1 MEHIGFYLREI
12 YFHKKSGPLIF
23 KYEGLQRYL
32 FFHDGFLVF
41 AKITHPQELLGEVL
55 FKLGK
60 ITRATYYKID
70 SYIDPTLRLGESLMK
85 EGLLSED
92 DLYAGLRYQ
101 MREITLNIFPFFDG
115 KFRFQE
121 RSKFAEEE
129 FKSKIT
135 IPDLIEEGIRRIKYY
150 SKLEKFMMKKVLFPK
165 SEDLIDRLT
174 GEERK
179 IIGTIDGSFSAEDL
193 FHSGNFEPKF
203 FWKSLYL
210 SYCLNIIDIM
220 DPEKVPVKKEKAEK
234 AAFEVTD
241 EKQADVKKEKA
252 EKATFEVKD
261 KKLAAVIAKSEQFS
275 TMDYYQILNIPEGSS
290 PYQIKL
296 SYFRL
301 TREYH
306 PGCFSKDLPS
316 DIKAKI
322 EDVFGHISKAYDTLG
337 DEEKKQEYDSKRE
350 ASPVLGGKELEKKA
364 DIKYRQG
371 RTLYNQERY
380 DEALKLLEETVR
392 LKKNKGI
399 YFLMLAKAKSKVP
412 PFHKKAEEAFQKAI
426 KLEPSNPEFYVG
438 LGTYY
443 KEEGFFDKA
452 KKQFKKVLEIDPEN
466 KIALKEL
473 GLTEK
478 PKKKGLT
485 GIFKQLGK
493 KKKKK

>member
-1 MEHIGFYLREI
+1 MEHIGFYLRDI

-55 FKLGK
+55 FKLGR
-60 ITRATYYKID
+60 ISRSTYSKID

-121 RSKFAEEE
+121 RGKFAEEE

-135 IPDLIEEGIRRIKYY
+135 IPDLIEEGIRRMKYY
-150 SKLEKFMMKKVLFPK
+150 SKLEKFMVKKVLFPK
-165 SEDLIDRLT
+165 SEDFIDRLT

-193 FHSGNFEPKF
+193 FHSGDFEPKF

-220 DPEKVPVKKEKAEK
+220 DPEKVPL
-234 AAFEVTD
+234 
-241 EKQADVKKEKA
+241 KKEKA

-261 KKLAAVIAKSEQFS
+261 KKLAEVIEMSEQLP
-275 TMDYYQILNIPEGSS
+275 TMDYYQILNVPEDSS

-316 DIKAKI
+316 DIKDKI
-322 EDVFGHISKAYDTLG
+322 EDVFGHITRAYDTLG
-337 DEEKKQEYDSKRE
+337 NEKKKQEYDSKRE
-350 ASPVLGGKELEKKA
+350 ASPVLGGTELEKKA

-371 RTLYNQERY
+371 RTLYNQESY
-380 DEALKLLEETVR
+380 EEALKLLEEAVR

-399 YFLMLAKAKSKVP
+399 YFLVLAMAKSKVP
-412 PFHKKAEEAFQKAI
+412 PFHKKAEEDFQKAI

-452 KKQFKKVLEIDPEN
+452 KKQFKKALEIDPEN

-478 PKKKGLT
+478 LKKKGLT
-485 GIFKQLGK
+485 GIFKHFGK
-493 KKKKK
+493 KKKKR

>member
-1 MEHIGFYLREI
+1 MEHIGFYLRDI
-12 YFHKKSGPLIF
+12 YFYKKSGPLIF
-23 KYEGLQRYL
+23 KYEGIERYL

-60 ITRATYYKID
+60 ISRSTYSKID

-121 RSKFAEEE
+121 RGKFAEEE

-150 SKLEKFMMKKVLFPK
+150 SKLEKFMAKKVLFPK
-165 SEDLIDRLT
+165 SEDFIDRLT
-174 GEERK
+174 GEEMK

-193 FHSGNFEPKF
+193 FHSGDFEPKF
-203 FWKSLYL
+203 FWKTLYL

-220 DPEKVPVKKEKAEK
+220 DPEKVPVKKEKAKK
-234 AAFEVTD
+234 ADFEVTD
-241 EKQADVKKEKA
+241 EKQAEVKKEKA

-261 KKLAAVIAKSEQFS
+261 KKLAEVIAMSEQLS

-290 PYQIKL
+290 PYHIKS

-301 TREYH
+301 SREYH

-316 DIKAKI
+316 DIKDKI
-322 EDVFGHISKAYDTLG
+322 KDVFGHITRAYDTLG
-337 DEEKKQEYDSKRE
+337 DEKKKQEYDSKRE
-350 ASPVLGGKELEKKA
+350 ASPVVGGKELEKKA

-380 DEALKLLEETVR
+380 DEALKLLEEAVR

-399 YFLMLAKAKSKVP
+399 YFLMLAMAKSKVP
-412 PFHKKAEEAFQKAI
+412 PFHKKAEEDFQKAI

-443 KEEGFFDKA
+443 KGEGFFDKA
-452 KKQFKKVLEIDPEN
+452 KKQFKKTLEIDPEN

-478 PKKKGLT
+478 LKKKGLM

-493 KKKKK
+493 KKKKR

>member
-1 MEHIGFYLREI
+1 MEHIGFYLRDI

-60 ITRATYYKID
+60 ISRSTYSKID

-121 RSKFAEEE
+121 RGKFAEEE

-135 IPDLIEEGIRRIKYY
+135 IPDLIEEGIRRMKYY
-150 SKLEKFMMKKVLFPK
+150 SKLEKFMVKKVLFPK
-165 SEDLIDRLT
+165 SEDFIDRLT

-193 FHSGNFEPKF
+193 FHSGDFEPKF

-234 AAFEVTD
+234 A
-241 EKQADVKKEKA
+241 
-252 EKATFEVKD
+252 TFEVKD
-261 KKLAAVIAKSEQFS
+261 KKLAEVIAMSKQLS

-316 DIKAKI
+316 DIKDKI
-322 EDVFGHISKAYDTLG
+322 EDVFGHITKAYDTLG
-337 DEEKKQEYDSKRE
+337 DEKKKQEYDSKRE

-399 YFLMLAKAKSKVP
+399 YFLMLAMAKSKVP
-412 PFHKKAEEAFQKAI
+412 PFHKKAEEDFQKAI

-452 KKQFKKVLEIDPEN
+452 KKQFKKALEINPEN
-466 KIALKEL
+466 KTALKEL
-473 GLTEK
+473 GLTEEL
-478 PKKKGLT
+478 KKKGLT
-485 GIFKQLGK
+485 GIFKHLGK
-493 KKKKK
+493 KKKKR

>member
-1 MEHIGFYLREI
+1 MEHIGFYLRDI

-60 ITRATYYKID
+60 ISKTTYSEID

-85 EGLLSED
+85 KGLISEE
-92 DLYAGLRYQ
+92 DLYAGLAYQ

-115 KFRFQE
+115 KFKFQE
-121 RSKFAEEE
+121 RRKFEEEE

-135 IPDLIEEGIRRIKYY
+135 IPDLIEEGIRRMKYHPQ
-150 SKLEKFMMKKVLFPK
+150 LEKFMVKKVPFPK
-165 SEDLIDRLT
+165 SEDFTDRLT
-174 GEERK
+174 EEERN
-179 IIGTIDGSFSAEDL
+179 IVGTIDGSSSAEDL
-193 FHSGNFEPKF
+193 FYSGDFDPKF

-210 SYCLNIIDIM
+210 SYCLNIIDIK
-220 DPEKVPVKKEKAEK
+220 DVEKVPVKKEKPEK

-241 EKQADVKKEKA
+241 EKLA
-252 EKATFEVKD
+252 E
-261 KKLAAVIAKSEQFS
+261 VIEMSEQLP
-275 TMDYYQILNIPEGSS
+275 TMDYYQILNVPENSS
-290 PYQIKL
+290 PYEIKL

-301 TREYH
+301 AREYH
-306 PGCFSKDLPS
+306 PDCFSKDLPS
-316 DIKAKI
+316 DIKEKV
-322 EDVFGHISKAYDTLG
+322 EDVFAHITNAYDTLG
-337 DEEKKQEYDSKRE
+337 DEKKKQDYDSKRE
-350 ASPVLGGKELEKKA
+350 ASPELGGKELEKKA

-380 DEALKLLEETVR
+380 EEALKLLEEAVR
-392 LKKNKGI
+392 LKKNKAI
-399 YFLMLAKAKSKVP
+399 YFLVLAKAKSKVP
-412 PFHKKAEEAFQKAI
+412 PFHKKAEEDFQKAI
-426 KLEPSNPEFYVG
+426 KLEPSNPECYIG

-443 KEEGFFDKA
+443 REEGFLDKA
-452 KKQFKKVLEIDPEN
+452 KKQFKKALEVDPEHQ
-466 KIALKEL
+466 IALKEL

-485 GIFKQLGK
+485 GIFKSSGK
-493 KKKKK
+493 KKKKS

>member
-1 MEHIGFYLREI
+1 MKHIGFYLRDI

-41 AKITHPQELLGEVL
+41 ARITHPQELLGEIL

-60 ITRATYYKID
+60 ISRSTYSKID

-121 RSKFAEEE
+121 RGKFAEEE
-129 FKSKIT
+129 FKSEIT
-135 IPDLIEEGIRRIKYY
+135 IPDLIEEGIRRMKYHP
-150 SKLEKFMMKKVLFPK
+150 KLEKFMVKKVPFPK
-165 SEDLIDRLT
+165 SEDFIDRLT

-179 IIGTIDGSFSAEDL
+179 IIDTIDGSSSAEDL
-193 FHSGNFEPKF
+193 FHSGDFEPKF

-220 DPEKVPVKKEKAEK
+220 DPEKVPVK
-234 AAFEVTD
+234 T
-241 EKQADVKKEKA
+241 EKA

-261 KKLAAVIAKSEQFS
+261 KKLAEVIAISEQLS

-290 PYQIKL
+290 PYHIKS

-301 TREYH
+301 SREYH

-316 DIKAKI
+316 DIKDKI
-322 EDVFGHISKAYDTLG
+322 EDVFGHITRAYDTLG
-337 DEEKKQEYDSKRE
+337 DEKKKQEYDSKRE
-350 ASPVLGGKELEKKA
+350 SSPVLGGKELEKKA

-380 DEALKLLEETVR
+380 DEALKLLEEAVR
-392 LKKNKGI
+392 LQKNKGI
-399 YFLMLAKAKSKVP
+399 YFLMLAMAKSKVP
-412 PFHKKAEEAFQKAI
+412 PFHKKAEEDFQKAI

-452 KKQFKKVLEIDPEN
+452 KKQFKKTLEIDPEN

-478 PKKKGLT
+478 LKKKGLM